1 VSNGNRD
8 RETPKPIPNL
18 EAKPVHD
25 MCVLP
30 SGGKSSC
37 CLAFLCSSFCLVC
50 EEIFN
55 KIKTEL
61 ITQAMDTVKEAI
73 DSKMMDV
80 KGSLIN
86 LPDKASDT
94 ELYMFLISQILEQRE
109 NIVKNYEKYLNGV
122 DYDKLSP
129 EMLQQVGRLRKFILY
144 IDKIAILMDY
154 GSAFDS
160 WMNDVAMEI
169 REKDPSKIIRD
180 TMNDSRIE
188 LISFVLKNQTI
199 AKEEILTEKERKFL
213 ERALA

>member
-1 VSNGNRD
+1 M
-8 RETPKPIPNL
+8 
-18 EAKPVHD
+18 AKSESD
-25 MCVLP
+25 LQ
-30 SGGKSSC
+30 
-37 CLAFLCSSFCLVC
+37 AWLVC

-122 DYDKLSP
+122 DYDSSP
-129 EMLQQVGRLRKFILY
+129 LRCC
-144 IDKIAILMDY
+144 
-154 GSAFDS
+154 
-160 WMNDVAMEI
+160 
-169 REKDPSKIIRD
+169 
-180 TMNDSRIE
+180 SR
-188 LISFVLKNQTI
+188 
-199 AKEEILTEKERKFL
+199 
-213 ERALA
+213 

>member
-1 VSNGNRD
+1 M
-8 RETPKPIPNL
+8 
-18 EAKPVHD
+18 AKSESD
-25 MCVLP
+25 LQ
-30 SGGKSSC
+30 
-37 CLAFLCSSFCLVC
+37 AWLVC

>member
-1 VSNGNRD
+1 M
-8 RETPKPIPNL
+8 
-18 EAKPVHD
+18 AKSESD
-25 MCVLP
+25 LQ
-30 SGGKSSC
+30 
-37 CLAFLCSSFCLVC
+37 AWLVC

-94 ELYMFLISQILEQRE
+94 ELYMFLISQIMEQRE

-129 EMLQQVGRLRKFILY
+129 ERMEQVGRLRKFILY

-154 GSAFDS
+154 GGAFDS

-180 TMNDSRIE
+180 TMNDSRME
-188 LISFVLKNQTI
+188 LINFVLKNQTI

-213 ERALA
+213 ERALS

>member
-1 VSNGNRD
+1 
-8 RETPKPIPNL
+8 
-18 EAKPVHD
+18 
-25 MCVLP
+25 
-30 SGGKSSC
+30 
-37 CLAFLCSSFCLVC
+37 
-50 EEIFN
+50 
-55 KIKTEL
+55 
-61 ITQAMDTVKEAI
+61 
-73 DSKMMDV
+73 
-80 KGSLIN
+80 
-86 LPDKASDT
+86 
-94 ELYMFLISQILEQRE
+94 
-109 NIVKNYEKYLNGV
+109 
-122 DYDKLSP
+122 
-129 EMLQQVGRLRKFILY
+129 MLQQVGRLRKFILY